1 MKPRPPTLRQDRR
14 YVLVRT
20 APSLVRL
27 EGKALYLAIGEAVTA
42 LFGDQGAA
50 RIDQAVVMVISGYA
64 VVRCRRGEE
73 ERLIAAIATVTE
85 VEGQRVA
92 LHPRATS
99 GTIRS
104 LRDRIVPFPEPVD
117 LGGDGSEESPHR
129 LRIGAERVD
138 AIVHDYKGENVL
150 HFETIHPED
159 R

>member
-14 YVLVRT
+14 YLLVRT
-20 APSLVRL
+20 APPYVRL
-27 EGKALYLAIGEAVTA
+27 EGKPLYLAIGEAVTG

-50 RIDQAVVMVISGYA
+50 RIDQAVVAVMPGYA
-64 VVRCRRGEE
+64 MVRCRRGEE
-73 ERLIAAIATVTE
+73 ERLIAAIATITG
-85 VEGQRVA
+85 VEGQRIA

-104 LRDRIVPFPEPVD
+104 LRDRIVPAPEPVD
-117 LGGDGSEESPHR
+117 LGGDGSEGSPCR
-129 LRIGAERVD
+129 VRIGVERVD